1 VSAPTGTG
9 GDRTPPGGSG
19 PGRDA
24 AGGPAARIADLTAAE
39 LAARLQAGELTAV
52 QAAEAA
58 LERIAATD
66 GGLSAFLTVT
76 AERAL
81 EQARAVDAERGRGRP
96 LGPVAGVPLA
106 LKDVLCARGVRT
118 TAGSRILDGYLP
130 PYDATV
136 VTRLREAGAVIVG
149 KTNMDEFAMGS
160 STENSGFG
168 PTRNPWDPERVPG
181 GSSGGSAAAV
191 AAGQA
196 ALGIGTDTGGSI
208 RQPASLCGV
217 VGVKPTYGLVSRY
230 GLIAF
235 ASSLDQVGPLARTVR
250 DAALLLEAVAGHD
263 PLDSTS
269 IAGPAPGL
277 TSGLDRGVEGLRIGV
292 VAEFLRGGVQAG
304 VRARVDEAVTRLEK
318 LGARLEEISLPSFEY
333 ALSAYYLIAPAECSS
348 NLARYDG
355 VRWGLRTEGARDV
368 VEMMQRTRSA
378 GFGAEVKRRVMLGTY
393 ALSAGY
399 YDAYYGQA
407 QKVRTLV
414 VRDLERAWRER
425 GLDLLVGPTSPT
437 TAFPVGERVDDP
449 LAMYLS
455 DVFTVP
461 VNLAGNA
468 AVSVPA
474 GLAGEDGL
482 PVGLQL
488 IAPVLGEATMLR
500 AAHALEQDL
509 GFDNRPSR
517 VLARVESASGRGP
530 GEGAGEEATTR

>member
-1 VSAPTGTG
+1 V
-9 GDRTPPGGSG
+9 PPQ
-19 PGRDA
+19 A
-24 AGGPAARIADLTAAE
+24 ALADLSAAE
-39 LAARLQAGELTAV
+39 LAARLAAGELSAV
-52 QAAEAA
+52 EATEAA

-66 GGLSAFLTVT
+66 GRIHAFLTVT
-76 AERAL
+76 AEHAL
-81 EQARAVDAERGRGRP
+81 AQARAVDDDRARGAP
-96 LGPVAGVPLA
+96 LGPLAGVPLA
-106 LKDVLCARGVRT
+106 LKDVLCARGIRT
-118 TAGSRILDGYLP
+118 TAGSRILDRYLP

-136 VTRLREAGAVIVG
+136 VARLREAGAVVVG

-168 PTRNPWDPERVPG
+168 PTRNPWDPGRVPG

-191 AAGQA
+191 AAGHA

-235 ASSLDQVGPLARTVR
+235 ASSLDQVGPLTRTVR
-250 DAALLLEAVAGHD
+250 DAALLVEAIAGHD

-269 IAGPAPGL
+269 IDAPAPDL
-277 TSGLDRGVEGLRIGV
+277 TSGLERGVEGLRIGV
-292 VAEFLRGGVQAG
+292 VAEFLRGGVQPG
-304 VRARVDEAVTRLEK
+304 VRARVDEALTRLDK
-318 LGARLEEISLPSFEY
+318 LGARLDEVSLPSFEY

-355 VRWGLRTEGARDV
+355 VRWGLRAQGAPDV
-368 VEMMQRTRSA
+368 VEMMLRTRSQ

-399 YDAYYGQA
+399 YDAYYGRA

-414 VRDLERAWRER
+414 VRDLERAWQER

-437 TAFPVGERVDDP
+437 TAFRIGERADDP

-461 VNLAGNA
+461 VNLAGTA
-468 AVSVPA
+468 AVSIPA
-474 GLAGEDGL
+474 GLADEDGL

-488 IAPVLGEATMLR
+488 VAPVLGEATMLR

-509 GFDNRPSR
+509 GFDNRPSQ
-517 VLARVESASGRGP
+517 VLARAERAGGRERGDRP
-530 GEGAGEEATTR
+530 GEEATTP